1 MRLGM
6 SIVIAMLL
14 AAGCDKGDQSSSAER
29 GRANAPVVDP
39 ASLGTT
45 GPDGIRRVQVQAG
58 KSGYLPDKIVATP
71 GEKLILVFT
80 RTTEARCLAQV
91 KVAGG
96 ELVELPVG
104 QPVEVPVTAPA
115 DKGAT
120 IRFACGMD
128 MMTGLIAVN

>member
-1 MRLGM
+1 
-6 SIVIAMLL
+6 V
-14 AAGCDKGDQSSSAER
+14 
-29 GRANAPVVDP
+29 PVE
-39 ASLGTT
+39 
-45 GPDGIRRVQVQAG
+45 AG
-58 KSGYLPDKIVATP
+58 KNGYQPDKIIATP

-96 ELVELPVG
+96 ELTDLPVG
-104 QPVEVPVTAPA
+104 KPVEVAVTAPP